1 MYHCMYIYDVY
12 IFFYPFESVIFET
25 VGMQM
30 PFARSLE
37 NDTFKRVNELD
48 FISQSQILQKKLF
61 LVNMKSMCEYIL
73 TKYILFLNHALTK
86 LPIFL
91 KVFFDA
97 CMSM

>member
-61 LVNMKSMCEYIL
+61 LVNMRSMCQYIL
-73 TKYILFLNHALTK
+73 SISYFLTMASKRHMINQNTN
-86 LPIFL
+86 ISFI
-91 KVFFDA
+91 
-97 CMSM
+97 

>member
-25 VGMQM
+25 VWIWSQM
-30 PFARSLE
+30 PFAKSLE
-37 NDTFKRVNELD
+37 NDTFKRVKELD
-48 FISQSQILQKKLF
+48 FISQSQILQKKII

-86 LPIFL
+86 LPIF
-91 KVFFDA
+91 
-97 CMSM
+97 

>member
-1 MYHCMYIYDVY
+1 MYIYDVY

-48 FISQSQILQKKLF
+48 FISQSQILQKKII

-73 TKYILFLNHALTK
+73 TKYIILFLNRIVLAIYLY
-86 LPIFL
+86 FQRY
-91 KVFFDA
+91 D
-97 CMSM
+97 

>member
-48 FISQSQILQKKLF
+48 FISQSQILQKKII

-73 TKYILFLNHALTK
+73 TKYIILFLNHALTK
-86 LPIFL
+86 LPIF
-91 KVFFDA
+91 
-97 CMSM
+97 

>member
-1 MYHCMYIYDVY
+1 MYIYDVY

-48 FISQSQILQKKLF
+48 FISQSQILQKKNYF
-61 LVNMKSMCEYIL
+61 SKYEVNVRVH
-73 TKYILFLNHALTK
+73 TN
-86 LPIFL
+86 
-91 KVFFDA
+91 
-97 CMSM
+97 

>member
-1 MYHCMYIYDVY
+1 MYIYDVY

-48 FISQSQILQKKLF
+48 FISQSQILQKKNHF
-61 LVNMKSMCEYIL
+61 SKYEVNVRVH
-73 TKYILFLNHALTK
+73 TN
-86 LPIFL
+86 
-91 KVFFDA
+91 
-97 CMSM
+97 